1 MNKTLI
7 LALGSEI
14 LTDDGIGLRIA
25 DDLKKELT
33 FQHEPKLKHRI
44 DFASALTGSP
54 DLLEIIEG
62 YNTLV
67 IIDAIKTKNGNPG
80 DVYHYSLEN
89 YKETFHLENIHDISF
104 PDTLKLGKRIGLKIP
119 ENVKILA
126 IEISDNLTF
135 GNSLSEILTKKYPEI
150 LKETKRYIKDI
161 IQVVSYVN
169 E

>member
-25 DDLKKELT
+25 CDLKKELT
-33 FQHEPKLKHRI
+33 IQDEPKLKYRI

-54 DLLEIIEG
+54 DLLEIIKG
-62 YNTLV
+62 YDTLV

-80 DVYHYSLEN
+80 NVYHYSLKN

-104 PDTLKLGKRIGLKIP
+104 PDTLKLGKSIGLKIP
-119 ENVKILA
+119 ENVNILA
-126 IEISDNLTF
+126 IEIFDNLTF
-135 GNSLSEILTKKYPEI
+135 GNTLSEILTKKYSEI
-150 LKETKRYIKDI
+150 LKKVKKLVFVT
-161 IQVVSYVN
+161 SAS
-169 E
+169 